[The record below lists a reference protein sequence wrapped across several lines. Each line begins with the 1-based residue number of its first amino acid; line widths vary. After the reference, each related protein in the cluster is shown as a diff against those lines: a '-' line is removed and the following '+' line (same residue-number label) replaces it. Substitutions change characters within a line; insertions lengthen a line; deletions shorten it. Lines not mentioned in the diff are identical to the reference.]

1 MKKTI
6 RTAFAAMA
14 AMVGMAAQK
23 GEAQNT
29 KVLTSNDQKK
39 RNVLVRPVYEGTARE
54 YGEYL
59 LQSGKYR
66 HNNLK
71 RKICARGLSK

>member
-23 GEAQNT
+23 GEAQNI
-29 KVLTSNDQKK
+29 KVLTSNDQKIP
-39 RNVLVRPVYEGTARE
+39 NVLVRPVYEGTARE

-71 RKICARGLSK
+71 RKIRARGLSK